1 MSRTT
6 REETPM
12 TTRLPPASEAQWSD
26 ATRELLGKTT
36 PAADHPAGEGP
47 PNILYTIAHHPHLLG
62 PFLGFS
68 GALASRGVLPRRD
81 SELLALRAAWN
92 CRSPFEWGHHV
103 EYALAAGLTP
113 DEIDRIA
120 QTPNEVDWSGRDLLL
135 LRAADELHQ
144 QHTLTDASY
153 QALRSELDEAQLVE
167 LVFVVGNYTM
177 LSMLANATG
186 VPLEARLPT
195 MPARL

>member
-1 MSRTT
+1 
-6 REETPM
+6 M
-12 TTRLPPASEAQWSD
+12 TSRLPPAPEPQWSH
-26 ATRELLGKTT
+26 ATRELLGEAI
-36 PAADHPAGEGP
+36 PAAEHPAGEGP

-62 PFLGFS
+62 PFLEFS
-68 GALASRGVLPRRD
+68 AALATRGVLERRD

-103 EYALAAGLTP
+103 EYALAAGLSP
-113 DEIDRIA
+113 GDIERIA
-120 QTPNEVDWSGRDLLL
+120 LAPDHASWSARDSLL
-135 LRAADELHQ
+135 LRAADELHRRQ
-144 QHTLTDASY
+144 TLADATY

-186 VPLEARLPT
+186 VPLEARLPA
-195 MPARL
+195 MPGAGSTA